1 MKKFLLATAA
11 VLMSTSAYAAD
22 YGVVHPFYTPSK
34 GKVESVTNFRYVHFS
49 YSNKDGNT
57 REDVQINKE
66 LDENVTYGVTDDIQ
80 IGLNLSRDY
89 VRRGIVKHYNTGWG
103 INAGYNIIN
112 DGKAFLK
119 AGLGYSQAVN
129 KTKGFANDAH
139 SKGIGLTVLG
149 GYNFDEFTVYGSTSY
164 DRQIDGEK
172 RAEKSKEY
180 GFRAGVFKQFNDQ
193 ISANT
198 SLSAFFSDTEQR
210 NYWWNASAD
219 YSFTKDMSVGVDASY
234 LLDMDLRGK
243 NRRGGSR
250 KAEEVHRGYDF
261 EVNFKI
267 AF

>member
-1 MKKFLLATAA
+1 M
-11 VLMSTSAYAAD
+11 
-22 YGVVHPFYTPSK
+22 
-34 GKVESVTNFRYVHFS
+34 
-49 YSNKDGNT
+49 
-57 REDVQINKE
+57 
-66 LDENVTYGVTDDIQ
+66 DENVTYGVTDDIQ

-89 VRRGIVKHYNTGWG
+89 VRRGDWKHYDTGWG

-119 AGLGYSQAVN
+119 ASLGYSQAVN
-129 KTKGFANDAH
+129 KINSVANDNH
-139 SKGIGLTVLG
+139 VKGIGLTVSG

-172 RAEKSKEY
+172 GAEKAKEY
-180 GFRAGVFKQFNDQ
+180 GFLAGVFKQFNDQ

-198 SLSAFFSDTEQR
+198 SLSAAFIDTDQR

-219 YSFTKDMSVGVDASY
+219 YSFTKDMSVGVNASY
-234 LLDMDLRGK
+234 LLDMDLRGPP
-243 NRRGGSR
+243 